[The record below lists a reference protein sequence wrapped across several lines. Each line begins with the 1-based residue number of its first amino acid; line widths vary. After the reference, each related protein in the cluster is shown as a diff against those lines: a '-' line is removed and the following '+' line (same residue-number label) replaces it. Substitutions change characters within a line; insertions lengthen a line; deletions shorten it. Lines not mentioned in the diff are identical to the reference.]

1 MVEVGAGKR
10 KEGDYLLNEWTEW
23 TGEALS
29 DGEVLAQADEGGG
42 WKEGEREKQESKE
55 TRD

>member
-1 MVEVGAGKR
+1 MAEVGVGKR

-42 WKEGEREKQESKE
+42 WKEGEREKEESKE
-55 TRD
+55 TRY